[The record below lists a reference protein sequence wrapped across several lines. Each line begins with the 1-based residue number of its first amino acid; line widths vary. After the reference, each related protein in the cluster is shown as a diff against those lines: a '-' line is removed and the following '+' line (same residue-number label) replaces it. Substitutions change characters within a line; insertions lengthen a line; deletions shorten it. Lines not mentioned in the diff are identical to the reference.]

1 MRVNDD
7 GTDRGLR
14 STDPDNGGAADGLT
28 QDDIRDTQRFVIL
41 LGRLGLEL
49 SAAIRDAVG
58 ADLASNAAVVTLSL
72 LDLEGPKRPGELQV
86 ATGLSSGGVSKLLDR
101 MEAADLIARRIGSIP
116 EDRRGVMVSITPEGR
131 RASATIAGAIRG
143 RFDELRVFV
152 KEFSALAEG

>member
-1 MRVNDD
+1 MSDD
-7 GTDRGLR
+7 GTDPG
-14 STDPDNGGAADGLT
+14 STSTQQSVPGAVNEGLT
-28 QDDIRDTQRFVIL
+28 PNEVRETQRFVIL

-49 SAAIRDAVG
+49 SAAIHDAVG

-101 MEAADLIARRIGSIP
+101 LEAADLIARQTGSIAA
-116 EDRRGVMVSITPEGR
+116 DRRGVIVSIAAEGR
-131 RASATIAGAIRG
+131 RASEAIAWAIRG
-143 RFDELRVFV
+143 RFDDLRVFV

>member
-1 MRVNDD
+1 VNDD
-7 GTDRGLR
+7 GTDQGPT
-14 STDPDNGGAADGLT
+14 STDPPKDGAATEGLT
-28 QDDIRDTQRFVIL
+28 QDDVRDTQRFVIL

-49 SAAIRDAVG
+49 SAAIHDAVG

-72 LDLEGPKRPGELQV
+72 LDLEGPKRPGELQL

-101 MEAADLIARRIGSIP
+101 MEGQDLIARKIGSIP
-116 EDRRGVMVSITPEGR
+116 EDRRGVIVSITAEGR
-131 RASATIAGAIRG
+131 LAAERIAGAIRG